1 MKVINKF
8 DASVWFLDY
17 IQLRALELSDL
28 QLEALKLSGDAGIES
43 PRLYN
48 LGLMYSSVEN
58 MLLESNS
65 GA

>member
-17 IQLRALELSDL
+17 IQLRALELSGEEVLD
-28 QLEALKLSGDAGIES
+28 SS
-43 PRLYN
+43 RLFN